1 MGVGGG
7 YNRILRLKCSLNH
20 DMELVKGLCRAAAHR
35 MASASQKKG
44 RLSKPPVKEGKTFLS
59 HMSPNMRL
67 TRGCRGPGGGSE
79 QALQAREPRAGVT
92 ARLGAGTLCP
102 RRGGPARP
110 GGLAQLS
117 LGSHLPQHAK
127 SFPPW
132 LHQQTTE
139 TEIKSVFRA
148 SKQ

>member
-7 YNRILRLKCSLNH
+7 YNRILRLKRSLKH
-20 DMELVKGLCRAAAHR
+20 DMELVKGLCQAAAHV

-44 RLSKPPVKEGKTFLS
+44 RLSKPPLKEGKTFLS

-79 QALQAREPRAGVT
+79 QVGVT

-102 RRGGPARP
+102 RRGSPTR
-110 GGLAQLS
+110 LAQLS
-117 LGSHLPQHAK
+117 LGSHLPQHAT
-127 SFPPW
+127 SLPPR
-132 LHQQTTE
+132 LHQQATE